1 LKRLYAKIFQD
12 LSNMLLIF
20 LKHNKHVIPRALLPL
35 LSVIFLFA
43 PCAVGTS
50 SAQNQR
56 EELGQAI
63 AAFEKLSKDTG
74 RGMQR
79 EPWEKQAAEFER
91 IKKLPGNFAAEAFF
105 YEARSHEELADRS
118 KKNADYI
125 QATRLYGRLAQ
136 DYPRHALADNALFN
150 QSMIL
155 SGPLKEPAKAVKILD
170 TLIAQYPKS
179 DMYAEAV
186 RLRDSLRP
194 DVKAT
199 PAAGQAPGTTVTPA
213 AQVDKT
219 PGSANS
225 PQTANPHQN
234 KDFQYPKGTIGVVN
248 AKTPATGALLSLLSW
263 DADRQLFTLTIGFAG
278 QAKYNSSILP
288 PASSAANT
296 SGRLVL
302 DLQDTQLDPTVKR
315 HLRFKDLPVSGV
327 RVSEQNAKTT
337 RLVLDLNQV
346 SSYKITVLYKP
357 YQLKVEISADKI
369 LEGGNSLK
377 PSAGSQ
383 LTTPARPAGPAAS
396 GGSTGGKAPA
406 AGTIVEQ
413 LGLGIKTVVVDA
425 GHGGTDPGAI
435 GNGITE
441 SKYTLEIAQL
451 LGKRLQSK
459 GFTVIY
465 SRNSDKRIDLKER
478 TTLAN
483 EKKADVFISIHL
495 NSSRNKDA
503 LGLETYYLDA
513 ARSDAAS
520 VVAARENAVDVNATS
535 DLQFILSD
543 LTRNSKRD
551 ESKAL
556 STLVLDRTVA
566 RLKNSGFSVRNN
578 GVRSAPFYVLMG
590 ARMPAFL
597 IEVGYLSNNAD
608 AGRLKNKKYLE
619 SLADGITEGIVA
631 YRGRINAIRP

>member
-1 LKRLYAKIFQD
+1 MKY
-12 LSNMLLIF
+12 
-20 LKHNKHVIPRALLPL
+20 NKLVIPGALVSL
-35 LSVIFLFA
+35 LSVIFFFA

-56 EELGQAI
+56 EELGRAI
-63 AAFEKLSKDTG
+63 ADFEKLSKDTN

-118 KKNADYI
+118 KKGADYT
-125 QATRLYGRLAQ
+125 QAARLYGRLVQ

-194 DVKAT
+194 NVKALPDARPAAGSAAT
-199 PAAGQAPGTTVTPA
+199 PAVP
-213 AQVDKT
+213 VDKT
-219 PGSANS
+219 PRSADS
-225 PQTANPHQN
+225 PQTPNPSKD

-248 AKTPATGALLSLLSW
+248 AKAPASGALLSLLSW
-263 DADRQLFTLTIGFAG
+263 DANRQLFTLTIGFAG

-288 PASSAANT
+288 PVSSAANT

-302 DLQDTQLDPTVKR
+302 DLQDTQLEPTVKK

-327 RVSEQNAKTT
+327 RISEQNAKTT

-369 LEGGNSLK
+369 LEGGNSLR
-377 PSAGSQ
+377 PSASSQ
-383 LTTPARPAGPAAS
+383 LTAPGAS
-396 GGSTGGKAPA
+396 GGGASGKAPA
-406 AGTIVEQ
+406 TGTIVEQ

-441 SKYTLEIAQL
+441 SQYTLEIAQL

-483 EKKADVFISIHL
+483 EKKADIFISIHL

-503 LGLETYYLDA
+503 LGLETYYLDV

-556 STLVLDRTVA
+556 STLVLDRTIA
-566 RLKNSGFSVRNN
+566 RLKASGFGVRHN

-597 IEVGYLSNNAD
+597 IEVGYLSNSAD

-619 SLADGITEGIVA
+619 SLADGITEGLVA
-631 YRGRINAIRP
+631 YRGRI